1 MGCGD
6 YLFYAGA
13 MIHRLCL
20 AICLFLGAFM
30 PANGEPVIGGARLD
44 QLFSALSLAQEDEWQ
59 VIEDEIYALWRHSG
73 SPSMDL
79 LLERGQTALEAGETS
94 AAIEHFTALV
104 DHAPNFA
111 EGWNARAT
119 AYFHAGLYGPSL
131 ADMGHALTLEP
142 RHFGAMAGLGLILE
156 GAGKFEQALVIYHEI
171 LRLHP
176 NMDDVTKAI
185 ARIEH
190 ALGTLD
196 S

>member
-1 MGCGD
+1 MGCAVQ
-6 YLFYAGA
+6 LFYTFA
-13 MIHRLCL
+13 MIHRLYL
-20 AICLFLGAFM
+20 ATFLFLGALL

-59 VIEDEIYALWRHSG
+59 VIEDEIHALWQQSG

-79 LLERGQTALEAGETS
+79 LLERGQAALEAGDTD
-94 AAIEHFTALV
+94 AAIEHFTALI

-111 EGWNARAT
+111 EGWNARAA

-131 ADMGHALTLEP
+131 ADMGQALALEP

-156 GAGKFEQALVIYHEI
+156 STGKLEQALAVYREI
-171 LRLHP
+171 LRFHP
-176 NMDDVTKAI
+176 NMIDVSAAVT
-185 ARIEH
+185 RIER

-196 S
+196 T